1 MLNVETVFCLEDN
14 YSYIIYDEISNTVGV
29 VDPSEFKPVDDLI
42 SKKYN
47 KLDYVLNTH
56 HHLDHTGGNHDLKK
70 KYDCQIIA
78 SEIDKNKIDEIDVFL
93 NDESIFKFGNS
104 KFKIIHAPGHTKGHI
119 LFYFED
125 EKIIFTGD
133 TLFSLGC
140 GRLFEGSYAEM
151 YSSLSKI
158 KSLPKDT
165 KIYCGHEYTAKNYEF
180 CFFYEPNNK
189 KLKEKKLWIDE
200 KIKNNTPTVPTTLE
214 NECDTNI
221 FLRCADIALKKRL
234 NMDDSSDEDIFQKLR
249 NLKDEF

>member
-1 MLNVETVFCLEDN
+1 MKIDIVPCLSDN
-14 YSYIIYDEISNTVGV
+14 YSYVMYDKESNLVAV
-29 VDPSEFKPVDDLI
+29 IDPSNFKSVDDHI
-42 SKKYN
+42 NRKY
-47 KLDYVLNTH
+47 KRLDYIFNTH
-56 HHLDHTGGNHDLKK
+56 HHFDHTGGNLELKK
-70 KYDCQIIA
+70 KYNAKIA
-78 SEIDKNKIDEIDVFL
+78 AYQLDKNKINNIDIFL
-93 NDESIFKFGNS
+93 TENSELNFGNVN
-104 KFKIIHAPGHTKGHI
+104 FKILLTPGHTKGHI
-119 LFYFED
+119 AFYYKK
-125 EKIIFTGD
+125 EKIVFTGD

-140 GRLFEGSYAEM
+140 GRIFEGTYKEM
-151 YSSLSKI
+151 FNSLNKI
-158 KSLPKDT
+158 KKLPKDT

>member
-1 MLNVETVFCLEDN
+1 MKIDIVPCLSDN
-14 YSYIIYDEISNTVGV
+14 YSYVMYDKESNLVAV
-29 VDPSEFKPVDDLI
+29 IDPSNFKSVDDHI
-42 SKKYN
+42 SRKY
-47 KLDYVLNTH
+47 KRLDYIFNTH
-56 HHLDHTGGNHDLKK
+56 HHFDHTGGNLELKK
-70 KYDCQIIA
+70 KYNAKIA
-78 SEIDKNKIDEIDVFL
+78 ASQLDKNKINNIDIFL
-93 NDESIFKFGNS
+93 TENSELNFGNVN
-104 KFKIIHAPGHTKGHI
+104 FKILLTPGHTKGHI
-119 LFYFED
+119 AFYSKK

-140 GRLFEGSYAEM
+140 GRIFEGTYKEM
-151 YSSLSKI
+151 FNSLNKI
-158 KSLPKDT
+158 KKLPKDT

>member
-1 MLNVETVFCLEDN
+1 MKIDIVPCLSDN
-14 YSYIIYDEISNTVGV
+14 YSYVMYDKESNLVAV
-29 VDPSEFKPVDDLI
+29 IDPSNFKSVDDHI
-42 SKKYN
+42 SRKY
-47 KLDYVLNTH
+47 KRLDYIFNTH
-56 HHLDHTGGNHDLKK
+56 HHFDHTGGNLELKK
-70 KYDCQIIA
+70 KYNTKIA
-78 SEIDKNKIDEIDVFL
+78 AYQLDKNKINNIDIFL
-93 NDESIFKFGNS
+93 TENSELNFGNVN
-104 KFKIIHAPGHTKGHI
+104 FKILLTPGHTKGHI
-119 LFYFED
+119 AFYSKK

-140 GRLFEGSYAEM
+140 GRIFEGTYKEM
-151 YSSLSKI
+151 FNSLNKI
-158 KSLPKDT
+158 KKLPKDT

>member
-1 MLNVETVFCLEDN
+1 MKDHIILKINNIDIFLTENSELN
-14 YSYIIYDEISNTVGV
+14 
-29 VDPSEFKPVDDLI
+29 
-42 SKKYN
+42 
-47 KLDYVLNTH
+47 
-56 HHLDHTGGNHDLKK
+56 
-70 KYDCQIIA
+70 
-78 SEIDKNKIDEIDVFL
+78 
-93 NDESIFKFGNS
+93 FGNVN
-104 KFKIIHAPGHTKGHI
+104 FKILLTPGHTKGHI
-119 LFYFED
+119 AFYSKK
-125 EKIIFTGD
+125 EKIVFTGD

-140 GRLFEGSYAEM
+140 GRIFEGTYKEM
-151 YSSLSKI
+151 FNSLNKI
-158 KSLPKDT
+158 KKLPKDT